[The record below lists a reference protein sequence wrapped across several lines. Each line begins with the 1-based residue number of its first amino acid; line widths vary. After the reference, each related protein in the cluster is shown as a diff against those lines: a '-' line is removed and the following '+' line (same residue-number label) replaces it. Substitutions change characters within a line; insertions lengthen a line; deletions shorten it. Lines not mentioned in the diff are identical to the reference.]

1 MRRLAVLGLALSLML
16 LRTGAQAGTIARG
29 AFVQQLWELCGA
41 VPYDCSALFS
51 DVDPDAPWAQAVAWA
66 AGGGLVL
73 GDGAGRFWPDAPLT
87 CGQLELILSRADAQ
101 LERPTAPY
109 LPGAWPEDP
118 VASCDAAQALQQWR
132 TGGACPIG

>member
-1 MRRLAVLGLALSLML
+1 MRRLAALGLVLALASPWA
-16 LRTGAQAGTIARG
+16 GAQESTITRG
-29 AFVQQLWELCGA
+29 AFLQQLWELCGA
-41 VPYDCSALFS
+41 VPYDVSELFS
-51 DVDPDAPWAQAVAWA
+51 DVDPDAPYAQAVAWA

-87 CGQLELILSRADAQ
+87 CGQLELLLSRADIQ
-101 LERPTAPY
+101 LDRPTGLY

-118 VASCDAAQALQQWR
+118 VVFSDGVHALEQWR